1 MNSNMK
7 NNIELT
13 AIVPFVVKRG
23 STGNSTKQRALA
35 TETDQ
40 SKQLIMLWYLGGA
53 RSVNNDCLA
62 RLT

>member
-13 AIVPFVVKRG
+13 AIIVPSFVKRG

-53 RSVNNDCLA
+53 RSVNNDCKH
-62 RLT
+62 